1 MPTTSSSPILV
12 YADGSCEGNP
22 GPGGWGVVIVRPD
35 GTHRLSGG
43 DSQTTNNRM
52 EIMAAIEALRALD
65 PGVPVIVRSDSQY
78 LVRTM
83 NDGWRRT
90 KNLDLWQQ
98 LDREVARHD
107 VRFEWV
113 RGHAGD
119 ALNEEADALA
129 REAAQSAAKG
139 RALRRS
145 GAAGVTAGAA
155 QAAPAVAPP
164 EAGRAAQGAA
174 RPASGA
180 SAAARTAG
188 LGRPMRAAAGGAAGA
203 GRAAPAAPST
213 PSDPWDDDEEQL
225 INEKLRPMLEDDE
238 RIARCDVCKQLFVAR
253 GDETCC
259 SQAGCQISKRC

>member
-1 MPTTSSSPILV
+1 
-12 YADGSCEGNP
+12 
-22 GPGGWGVVIVRPD
+22 
-35 GTHRLSGG
+35 
-43 DSQTTNNRM
+43 M

-129 REAAQSAAKG
+129 REATQ
-139 RALRRS
+139 
-145 GAAGVTAGAA
+145 
-155 QAAPAVAPP
+155 
-164 EAGRAAQGAA
+164 
-174 RPASGA
+174 PASRQGP
-180 SAAARTAG
+180 R
-188 LGRPMRAAAGGAAGA
+188 RR
-203 GRAAPAAPST
+203 R
-213 PSDPWDDDEEQL
+213 
-225 INEKLRPMLEDDE
+225 R
-238 RIARCDVCKQLFVAR
+238 R
-253 GDETCC
+253 
-259 SQAGCQISKRC
+259 

>member
-1 MPTTSSSPILV
+1 MSSAPTSSPILV

-22 GPGGWGVVIVRPD
+22 GPGGWGVVIVTAD
-35 GTHRLSGG
+35 GTRRLSGG

-90 KNLDLWQQ
+90 KNQDLWQE
-98 LDREVARHD
+98 LDREVARHSA
-107 VRFEWV
+107 RFEWV

-129 REAAQSAAKG
+129 REATRNAAKG
-139 RALRRS
+139 RAPRRF
-145 GAAGVTAGAA
+145 GAVAGAPPG
-155 QAAPAVAPP
+155 APSA
-164 EAGRAAQGAA
+164 AGRAAQGAA
-174 RPASGA
+174 RPAADA

-188 LGRPMRAAAGGAAGA
+188 LGRPMRAAGGAPD
-203 GRAAPAAPST
+203 AAPAAPDV
-213 PSDPWDDDEEQL
+213 PLDRYDDEEKL
-225 INEKLRPMLEDDE
+225 INEKLRPMLEDGE
-238 RIARCDVCKQLFVAR
+238 RIARCAVCKQHFVAR

-259 SQAGCQISKRC
+259 SLAGCQIQKRC

>member
-1 MPTTSSSPILV
+1 VPTTSSSPILV

-129 REAAQSAAKG
+129 REATQSAAKG
-139 RALRRS
+139 RALRPS
-145 GAAGVTAGAA
+145 GTAGVTAGAA
-155 QAAPAVAPP
+155 QAAPAV
-164 EAGRAAQGAA
+164 
-174 RPASGA
+174 
-180 SAAARTAG
+180 T
-188 LGRPMRAAAGGAAGA
+188 
-203 GRAAPAAPST
+203 PAAPST

-259 SQAGCQISKRC
+259 SLAGCQMQKRC

>member
-22 GPGGWGVVIVRPD
+22 GPGGWGVVIVTPD

-129 REAAQSAAKG
+129 REATRSAAKG
-139 RALRRS
+139 RTPRRS
-145 GAAGVTAGAA
+145 GGTG
-155 QAAPAVAPP
+155 QA
-164 EAGRAAQGAA
+164 
-174 RPASGA
+174 
-180 SAAARTAG
+180 
-188 LGRPMRAAAGGAAGA
+188 
-203 GRAAPAAPST
+203 
-213 PSDPWDDDEEQL
+213 PSDPSDKHEEEL
-225 INEKLRPMLEDDE
+225 VDEKLSPMLEDDE

-259 SQAGCQISKRC
+259 SQATCQISKRC

>member
-1 MPTTSSSPILV
+1 MPATSSAPILV

-22 GPGGWGVVIVRPD
+22 GPGGWGVVIVTPD

-65 PGVPVIVRSDSQY
+65 PAVPVIVRSDSQY

-90 KNLDLWQQ
+90 KNQDLWQQ
-98 LDREVARHD
+98 LDREVARHE

-129 REAAQSAAKG
+129 REAARSAAKG
-139 RALRRS
+139 RAPRRS
-145 GAAGVTAGAA
+145 GVAGVPAGAA
-155 QAAPAVAPP
+155 AAAPAGTPGGARC

-174 RPASGA
+174 RPASQA
-180 SAAARTAG
+180 SETERTAG
-188 LGRPMRAAAGGAAGA
+188 LGRPMRAAGGAADA
-203 GRAAPAAPST
+203 GRAAPAAP
-213 PSDPWDDDEEQL
+213 PDAWDDDDDEL
-225 INEKLRPMLEDDE
+225 IDEKLRPMLEDDE
-238 RIARCDVCKQLFVAR
+238 RIARCAVCKQRFVAR

-259 SQAGCQISKRC
+259 SLAACQMCKRC

>member
-1 MPTTSSSPILV
+1 
-12 YADGSCEGNP
+12 
-22 GPGGWGVVIVRPD
+22 
-35 GTHRLSGG
+35 
-43 DSQTTNNRM
+43 M

-90 KNLDLWQQ
+90 KNLDLWQE
-98 LDREVARHD
+98 LDREVARHN

-129 REAAQSAAKG
+129 REATRIAAKG
-139 RALRRS
+139 RDPCRS
-145 GAAGVTAGAA
+145 GRAGAA

-174 RPASGA
+174 RPASGNA
-180 SAAARTAG
+180 DDLVVAELRPL
-188 LGRPMRAAAGGAAGA
+188 LGRSERLARCAACGRSFVARDASDPRNGDNGERYCALAACQLSA
-203 GRAAPAAPST
+203 RSGRAA
-213 PSDPWDDDEEQL
+213 
-225 INEKLRPMLEDDE
+225 R
-238 RIARCDVCKQLFVAR
+238 
-253 GDETCC
+253 
-259 SQAGCQISKRC
+259 

>member
-1 MPTTSSSPILV
+1 MPTTSSAPILV

-22 GPGGWGVVIVRPD
+22 GPGGWGVVIVTPD

-65 PGVPVIVRSDSQY
+65 PGVPVILRSDSQY

-129 REAAQSAAKG
+129 REAARSAAKG
-139 RALRRS
+139 RAPRRS
-145 GAAGVTAGAA
+145 GACGAP
-155 QAAPAVAPP
+155 AAP
-164 EAGRAAQGAA
+164 
-174 RPASGA
+174 
-180 SAAARTAG
+180 
-188 LGRPMRAAAGGAAGA
+188 RAAAPAGA
-203 GRAAPAAPST
+203 GRRAVRGGSVSGRAHGRPRPA
-213 PSDPWDDDEEQL
+213 D
-225 INEKLRPMLEDDE
+225 
-238 RIARCDVCKQLFVAR
+238 AR
-253 GDETCC
+253 GRWSGRRRRSRACRST
-259 SQAGCQISKRC
+259 

>member
-1 MPTTSSSPILV
+1 LNRSLGRPVVPTTSSSPSSSPILV

-22 GPGGWGVVIVRPD
+22 GPGGWGVVIVTPN

-90 KNLDLWQQ
+90 KNQDLWQQ

-129 REAAQSAAKG
+129 REATRIAAKG
-139 RALRRS
+139 RDLRRS
-145 GAAGVTAGAA
+145 
-155 QAAPAVAPP
+155 
-164 EAGRAAQGAA
+164 
-174 RPASGA
+174 ASQA
-180 SAAARTAG
+180 SAAERTAG
-188 LGRPMRAAAGGAAGA
+188 LGRPMRAAAGAAAGA
-203 GRAAPAAPST
+203 GGAAPAVPSV
-213 PSDPWDDDEEQL
+213 PSDPWDDDEEEL
-225 INEKLRPMLEDDE
+225 INEKLKPMLEDDE

>member
-1 MPTTSSSPILV
+1 VPTTSSSPILV

-22 GPGGWGVVIVRPD
+22 GPGGWGVVIVTPD

-129 REAAQSAAKG
+129 REATQS
-139 RALRRS
+139 
-145 GAAGVTAGAA
+145 
-155 QAAPAVAPP
+155 
-164 EAGRAAQGAA
+164 
-174 RPASGA
+174 
-180 SAAARTAG
+180 
-188 LGRPMRAAAGGAAGA
+188 A